1 MHGTLMIGQPLR
13 LDDDDGGRWLVLDEL
28 SGPPDLPQ
36 GRQQVV
42 TPGHPRAFQRLFV
55 HRRESGRL
63 TTYALTLHPSE
74 RGNVTAPALRQQLDR
89 ALRTG
94 PDLSA
99 GAVIADFV
107 ASLNSGRNSHGDTP
121 TYP

>member
-1 MHGTLMIGQPLR
+1 MTGQPLR
-13 LDDDDGGRWLVLDEL
+13 LEDDDGGRWLVLDEL
-28 SGPPDLPQ
+28 SGPPDLPR

-55 HRRESGRL
+55 HRRDSGRL

-74 RGNVTAPALRQQLDR
+74 RANITEAALRQQLDR
-89 ALRTG
+89 ALQAG
-94 PDLSA
+94 PNVAA
-99 GAVIADFV
+99 GHVVADYV
-107 ASLNSGRNSHGDTP
+107 AGLNRGRGSHGDTP